1 MSQKAD
7 STTFHPTNKVYLGNI
22 AVSLFV
28 LGLLAFLVYA
38 NEAVLTDSKKL
49 PHVCF
54 GAILLTFGPAL
65 GIEFYELRKTR
76 LTIDSE
82 KITGWTK
89 YNKTQLH
96 WSEVIIAERHKQVVL
111 LTTAEATHTISLA
124 ELDGDSVWQ
133 AIEAMA
139 RPQALAPDAY
149 KNHPQYEHDVA
160 RYKQLLADE
169 TCVIELKHGLIGRTF
184 TWAFTLVVAGV
195 IVVLVA
201 TATETR
207 QWILTAL
214 YGFILMIAAA
224 DTIRISTHLKAT
236 PHTLHLQRFW
246 YHKSMVWS
254 EVQKV
259 QYNSH
264 NKVWKIYDHEKRIT
278 FAVPP
283 SKNTQQFM
291 DLLHAQFWAL
301 DLEQRAESPF
311 RYTFVRKQTVQPDT

>member
-22 AVSLFV
+22 AGSLFV

-49 PHVCF
+49 PPVCF

-65 GIEFYELRKTR
+65 GIEFYELWKTR

-149 KNHPQYEHDVA
+149 KNHPQYEHEVA

-169 TCVIELKHGLIGRTF
+169 TLVIILKHGLVKRIFVSTF
-184 TWAFTLVVAGV
+184 TVVVAGV
-195 IVVLVA
+195 IAVLAA
-201 TATETR
+201 TATEMR
-207 QWILTAL
+207 QWALAAL
-214 YGFILMIAAA
+214 YGFILMGAAA
-224 DTIRISTHLKAT
+224 DTIRVSTHLKAT
-236 PHTLHLQRFW
+236 PRTLHLRHFW
-246 YHKSMVWS
+246 YHKSIVWS

-259 QYNSH
+259 QYNSR

-301 DLEQRAESPF
+301 DLEQRAESRF
-311 RYTFVRKQTVQPDT
+311 KYVFTRRNSN

>member
-1 MSQKAD
+1 MRPRTLRPPSR
-7 STTFHPTNKVYLGNI
+7 NYWVGI
-22 AVSLFV
+22 AVTLFLYGFFASIWFIPQV
-28 LGLLAFLVYA
+28 TSA
-38 NEAVLTDSKKL
+38 NPDTS
-49 PHVCF
+49 
-54 GAILLTFGPAL
+54 LTFCWAL
-65 GIEFYELRKTR
+65 LLLLITIGIGWEFYELRRTY
-76 LTIDSE
+76 LIIDATQ
-82 KITGWTK
+82 IVGWTK
-89 YNKTQLH
+89 YNKVNLA

-149 KNHPQYEHDVA
+149 KNHPQYEHEVA

-169 TCVIELKHGLIGRTF
+169 TLVIELKHGLVGRIFTWTF
-184 TWAFTLVVAGV
+184 TLAVTGV
-195 IVVLVA
+195 LVVLVA
-201 TATETR
+201 TATEIR
-207 QWILTAL
+207 QWTGAAL
-214 YGFILMIAAA
+214 YGFILMVAAA
-224 DTIRISTHLKAT
+224 ETIRVSTHLKAT
-236 PHTLHLQRFW
+236 PRTLHLRRFW
-246 YHKSMVWS
+246 YHKSIVWS

-301 DLEQRAESPF
+301 DLEQRAESRF
-311 RYTFVRKQTVQPDT
+311 KYVFTRRNSN